1 MTIITRFAPSPTGYL
16 HIGGARTALFSW
28 LYAKANGGKF
38 LLRIEDTDRERST
51 QPAIDAI
58 ISSMKWLGMDWDGE
72 VVMQFARADRHAEVA
87 HQMVAAGKAYPCYTT
102 AEELAAF
109 RAANQHAKYRSP
121 WREGGTP
128 PAGAKPV
135 IRLKAPLT
143 GETIVEDKVKGRVSV
158 QNAEMD
164 DMVLLRSDN
173 TPTYMLAVV
182 VDDHDMG
189 VTDVIRGDD
198 HFTNTFRQLQIYDAM
213 GWTAPKFCHIPMILG
228 ADGAKLS
235 KRHGALGVGEY
246 EKMGFLPEAI
256 CNYLLRLGWSHG
268 DDEIISQQQAIEW
281 FNLDHLS
288 ASPARF
294 DMDKLKSVNHHY
306 IMSMAFGDLKSRLKE
321 IINDAIDF
329 EIGFS
334 RLNKLAKPI
343 QERSYTINEI
353 AENSYYLFTDNFKFD
368 EKALTALSEIG
379 KGHIKVLLPKLE
391 AANWAA
397 ADLETCIKAYITESG
412 AKFPAVGMPVRAAL
426 TGTTNAP
433 AVHEIMVALG
443 KTETIARL
451 KAVL

>member
-16 HIGGARTALFSW
+16 HIGSARTALFSW
-28 LYAKANGGKF
+28 LYAKANKGKF

-51 QPAIDAI
+51 QPAVDAI
-58 ISSMKWLGMDWDGE
+58 FSSMKWLGLDWDGE
-72 VVMQFARADRHAEVA
+72 AIFQFARANRHAEVA

-109 RAANQHAKYRSP
+109 RAANPHAKYRSP

-143 GETIVEDKVKGRVSV
+143 GETIVEDKVKGRVTV

-198 HFTNTFRQLQIYDAM
+198 HFTNTFRQIQIYNAM
-213 GWTAPKFCHIPMILG
+213 GWDVPRFCHIPMILG
-228 ADGAKLS
+228 SDGAKLS

-281 FNLDHLS
+281 FNLDHIS

-294 DMDKLKSVNHHY
+294 DIEKLKSINAHY
-306 IMSMAFGDLKSRLKE
+306 LRGMKDETLAQLLSLDSNKIKLLSALKE
-321 IINDAIDF
+321 RAQTLVD
-329 EIGFS
+329 
-334 RLNKLAKPI
+334 LAASAAFLTSPQKP
-343 QERSYTINEI
+343 
-353 AENSYYLFTDNFKFD
+353 D
-368 EKALTALSEIG
+368 EKALKALDEAG
-379 KGHIKVLLPKLE
+379 KGHVKALLPKLE

-397 ADLETCIKAYITESG
+397 ADLEASVKNYITESG
-412 AKFPAVGMPVRAAL
+412 AKFPAVAMPLRAAL
-426 TGTTNAP
+426 TGTAQGL
-433 AVHEIMVALG
+433 AVHEIMAALG
-443 KTETIARL
+443 KAETIARL